1 MYLCIEV
8 QAKITVKPVSNE
20 TCSSGRLP
28 YESGQVTNVPN
39 NSKTFNTGVF
49 WTFYVAVMQI
59 NG

>member
-1 MYLCIEV
+1 M
-8 QAKITVKPVSNE
+8 TTNKPQNVWNIRTKVGNE

-49 WTFYVAVMQI
+49 WTPVEKI
-59 NG
+59 